1 MTSNFCSVQLGASG
15 GLPAS
20 GKIYS
25 NSVELQKRPV
35 SESISRFALG
45 KDIILDA
52 LPFGSKVIEAFYIFS
67 AFYYEDYT
75 ISYISWVSIELLKGL
90 ALAWP
95 SASPS
100 APQVGLAVKEI
111 LKGLPTNRNT
121 SPRDFLRTSRCFT
134 R

>member
-25 NSVELQKRPV
+25 NRVELQKRPV
-35 SESISRFALG
+35 SESISRFAPG

-52 LPFGSKVIEAFYIFS
+52 LPFGSQVIEAFCIFS
-67 AFYYEDYT
+67 AFYYR
-75 ISYISWVSIELLKGL
+75 SYISWVSIELLKGL

-111 LKGLPTNRNT
+111 LKGLPTNRDT